1 MNSLLI
7 ISAGNLGREVHNW
20 ANQAISAGLPWK
32 IKGFLDNRRHA
43 LDGIAN
49 MPPILCSVEDYVIE
63 ENDIFLCAIGDPRV
77 RQQYQ
82 TAMEQRGGRFGVL
95 IHPAA
100 IVGHNVQIGEGSIVC
115 PYCHI
120 SCDVKIGRGVF
131 LGTKSNFAHDTIYG
145 DFCQI
150 SGSCEINGNA
160 VLEQGVFL
168 GSHATVLPGAR
179 LGEWSYVGAHSAV
192 LRKVAPYQKV
202 FGVPAVAIGDTRD

>member
-20 ANQAISAGLPWK
+20 ANQAITAGLPWK

-82 TAMEQRGGRFGVL
+82 TAMEQRGGRFGIL

-100 IVGHNVQIGEGSIVC
+100 IVGHNVQI
-115 PYCHI
+115 
-120 SCDVKIGRGVF
+120 
-131 LGTKSNFAHDTIYG
+131 
-145 DFCQI
+145 
-150 SGSCEINGNA
+150 
-160 VLEQGVFL
+160 
-168 GSHATVLPGAR
+168 
-179 LGEWSYVGAHSAV
+179 
-192 LRKVAPYQKV
+192 
-202 FGVPAVAIGDTRD
+202 